1 MSALIRQSH
10 ANNTDPLWASAQGG
24 ENIVTD
30 EITINQGGSITLG
43 SSLVNGT
50 VIQFNKALD
59 GSTFAQ
65 LQTAYRG
72 NGTTDID
79 LSLFNTGGYDTLAT
93 GNLNMYGQD
102 VAYGTTDYLNF
113 EGTGGSF
120 GLSHGTNTVRDV
132 YLDKLETGTAI
143 ITSKCVGP
151 EPALISTAGPYAI
164 NPIPTAPAPFDYF
177 GFGTAYPTTLG
188 EEYDVYAMGTFG
200 LVSGTGSPTIPDTMV
215 VTFEV
220 GGGGTGTGVFYFNPE
235 LPNWSVRARLVCNS
249 SSPTIRVGCQNSQ
262 ASGST
267 AVWSASCTLCDIVRV
282 R

>member
-30 EITINQGGSITLG
+30 EIEITAGGSILFDKTPGGTQGTESGFVQANLPG
-43 SSLVNGT
+43 QAGPTQYLALVQNAAGVITTDVLQCSNLYMNGGGALNTPTYLSFDGNLDYGLSYGT
-50 VIQFNKALD
+50 V
-59 GSTFAQ
+59 
-65 LQTAYRG
+65 
-72 NGTTDID
+72 GTRTI
-79 LSLFNTGGYDTLAT
+79 
-93 GNLNMYGQD
+93 
-102 VAYGTTDYLNF
+102 
-113 EGTGGSF
+113 
-120 GLSHGTNTVRDV
+120 
-132 YLDKLETGTAI
+132 YLDSLSSGKAI
-143 ITSKCVGP
+143 ITSNCVGP
-151 EPALISTAGPYAI
+151 QPVLVSTAGPYAI